1 MAGQIFVQYCSKRGD
16 LLMWQVGFLYSTLVK
31 EVIFTDML
39 GVTLVLLNSQ
49 TGQMKYTMNR
59 KYKKKLKAFFWGAGG
74 GVKFFSQV
82 STFML

>member
-16 LLMWQVGFLYSTLVK
+16 LLIWQVRFLYSTVVK

-39 GVTLVLLNSQ
+39 EVTLVLLNSQ

-59 KYKKKLKAFFWGAGG
+59 KYRKNLKAFLGG
-74 GVKFFSQV
+74 GG
-82 STFML
+82 

>member
-16 LLMWQVGFLYSTLVK
+16 LLMWQVRFLYSTVVK

-39 GVTLVLLNSQ
+39 EVTLVLLNSQ

-59 KYKKKLKAFFWGAGG
+59 KYKKN
-74 GVKFFSQV
+74 
-82 STFML
+82 